1 VVVAFKGARAM
12 KEIFIIATALFL
24 ASCTQTEY
32 VYKEVPREPITC
44 IERIK
49 TPLDMAKCL
58 AEYKAKY

>member
-1 VVVAFKGARAM
+1 M

-32 VYKEVPREPITC
+32 VYREIPREPITC
-44 IERIK
+44 IERIN

-58 AEYKAKY
+58 AEYKAKF